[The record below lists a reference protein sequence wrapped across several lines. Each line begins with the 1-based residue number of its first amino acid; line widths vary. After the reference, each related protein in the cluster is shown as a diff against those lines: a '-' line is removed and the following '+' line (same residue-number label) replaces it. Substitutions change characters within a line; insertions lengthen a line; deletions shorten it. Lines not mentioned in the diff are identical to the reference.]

1 MGNTNGTSF
10 VDCAVAAARLNG
22 ALGRPTAALARL
34 APLLGGNPLPVPTT
48 VTVRQLAA
56 QLEIER
62 DRFAAARRHLQVA
75 ITADPNNASLYFDL
89 GTAFQ
94 DDPSGCDTRA
104 ARYFGKAWQRA
115 RTNAHY
121 LAAWGVAL
129 VRSHRVSDGVA
140 RLNRAAKM
148 APGDLGVL
156 ELIVTGLLEAGRT
169 QRARTIVNGARFA
182 IRNTATI
189 NQLLNRIRF
198 EETRMRQEF
207 SGRARWEGTAVLPF
221 VRLTTTGRTH
231 TGSGVV
237 RRDVASWNEPHLG
250 RLRAHRAE
258 PG

>member
-1 MGNTNGTSF
+1 MGNNTDSSF
-10 VDCAVAAARLNG
+10 ADCAITAARLHG
-22 ALGRPTAALARL
+22 ALGRPTAALTRL
-34 APLLGGNPLPVPTT
+34 APLLTGNPLPVSTT
-48 VTVRQLAA
+48 VLVRQLAT

-62 DRFAAARRHLQVA
+62 DRYAAARRHLKIA
-75 ITADPNNASLYFDL
+75 IAADPNNASLYFDL

-104 ARYFGKAWQRA
+104 ARCFRKAWKLSR
-115 RTNAHY
+115 NHAHY

-129 VRSHRVSDGVA
+129 IRSHRVSAGVA
-140 RLNRAAKM
+140 RLNRAAKQT
-148 APGDLGVL
+148 PGDLAVL
-156 ELIVTGLLEAGRT
+156 DLIVTGLLEAGRV

-182 IRNTATI
+182 IRNAATI

-198 EETRMRQEF
+198 EETRLRQQRNR
-207 SGRARWEGTAVLPF
+207 RAPWQGTAVLPF

-250 RLRAHRAE
+250 RLRTHRAE